1 MRPNGTKET
10 ASCRLINNKQSVTQ
24 WADLMSAPEK
34 PQWEGGGRG
43 AHASDIT
50 AASATLWRVSD
61 HSEAKSLFA
70 HYVRPFVRAANEN
83 GDASVLRAQIDIA
96 RRPENSKRWRSAQC

>member
-1 MRPNGTKET
+1 MGRFDERSGET
-10 ASCRLINNKQSVTQ
+10 SMWR
-24 WADLMSAPEK
+24 
-34 PQWEGGGRG
+34 GGRG

-70 HYVRPFVRAANEN
+70 HYVRPFVRAADEN
-83 GDASVLRAQIDIA
+83 GDARVSVLRAEIDIA
-96 RRPENSKRWRSAQC
+96 RDVKNRLSSWND